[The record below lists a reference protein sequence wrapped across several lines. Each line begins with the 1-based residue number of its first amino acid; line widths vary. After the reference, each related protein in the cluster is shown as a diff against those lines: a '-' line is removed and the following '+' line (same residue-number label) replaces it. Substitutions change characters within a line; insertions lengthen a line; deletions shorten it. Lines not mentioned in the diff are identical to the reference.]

1 MIYVSRFIF
10 IFRIYFNVYQTY
22 LFDTLQV
29 QATTANINMLPI
41 SGFYYCELLG
51 LFVSISIHPYHNN
64 SNSHFYIVI
73 VFLCIFFF
81 SFFFLLFSFFAISLS
96 CGLVFFGG
104 VVKMS
109 MLFLTCKMFIS
120 FSSFFS

>member
-1 MIYVSRFIF
+1 MYHVLFLYV
-10 IFRIYFNVYQTY
+10 FRIYFNVYQTY

-73 VFLCIFFF
+73 VFLCIILFF
-81 SFFFLLFSFFAISLS
+81 SFFSL
-96 CGLVFFGG
+96 
-104 VVKMS
+104 
-109 MLFLTCKMFIS
+109 
-120 FSSFFS
+120 